1 MKFEGVVP
9 VAAPVSISKFSNGHW
24 RYFKQMSEDTA
35 YVGFIYAIYD
45 KVLKRFYIGKKNYR
59 SAGKATFG
67 RESDWKRYKSS
78 SSTIAA
84 HLKERPAEEFMYICL
99 GEYKTKSGLAW
110 AETWSLVTIKAPL
123 REDVYNKRIEE
134 ITWKI
139 SEEVTNEHVSRLNL
153 ISSGYIPY
161 DEQRDW

>member
-9 VAAPVSISKFSNGHW
+9 TTAPVSVSKFSNGHW
-24 RYFKQMSEDTA
+24 RYFKQMREDKA

-45 KVLKRFYIGKKNYR
+45 KALLRFYIGKKNYF
-59 SAGKATFG
+59 STGKATFG

-84 HLKERPAEEFMYICL
+84 HLKERPAEEFLYICL

-110 AETWSLVTIKAPL
+110 AETWSLVTLKAPF

-134 ITWKI
+134 ITWK
-139 SEEVTNEHVSRLNL
+139 VTEDVAPHHIERLNL
-153 ISSGYIPY
+153 ISKGYIPN
-161 DEQRDW
+161 DFERDW